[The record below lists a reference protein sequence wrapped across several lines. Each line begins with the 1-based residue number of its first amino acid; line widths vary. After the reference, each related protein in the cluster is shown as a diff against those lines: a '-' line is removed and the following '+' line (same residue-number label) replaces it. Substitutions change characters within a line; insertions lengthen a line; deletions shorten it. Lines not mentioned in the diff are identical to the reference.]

1 MKYVAL
7 SHCWGKTKSLV
18 LKKHMLRTMTCG
30 IDWSLLP
37 KTFQDAILVTWR
49 LGFRYLWID
58 SLCIIQDS
66 PEDWIKESGTMQN
79 VYANCVLTIAASWG
93 KDNGAGLFIE
103 RNPLNQ
109 QPCTLFRNANT
120 GVLVQPRPTDFRRKG
135 NGMEGRKGENLY
147 HESLEKRAWAVQER
161 FLPARTLSY
170 KSFELQWDCFENHGS
185 ESWPTGLRSRAKRLV
200 AKGLPKEWFTSP
212 ENNAFRQISLLK
224 TRSGR
229 FDLEYM
235 HDFYAHWNNI
245 LEIYT
250 RAQLTF
256 PSDVLVA
263 ISGIT
268 KQIEKWTGLTN
279 IFGMWMELLPM
290 DLLWEP
296 LSPAFE
302 NTRSALCPTW
312 SWAFRVGMKVS
323 MIFAPRGNNL
333 LANDEYDERYPALIK
348 ARILSPEPPLAAPES
363 LMRIQIQGPVFC
375 AKILRV
381 RDVPVVHYTLEGK
394 AESSAIIDSPGELA
408 PDEDKF
414 CLLIVERG
422 DLETAPEIFRVGL
435 ILARPECEKED
446 YIRLGVWA
454 QRLFRGESGKWKAA
468 DLALNAEEKTI
479 FLI

>member
-7 SHCWGKTKSLV
+7 SHCWGKAETLV
-18 LKKHMLRTMTCG
+18 LKKHLLRTMTCG
-30 IDWSLLP
+30 IDWLQLP

-49 LGFRYLWID
+49 LGFHYLWID

-66 PEDWIKESGTMQN
+66 PEEWNKESGTMQN

-103 RNPLNQ
+103 RKPLDQ
-109 QPCTLFRNANT
+109 QPCSLFRNAFT
-120 GVLVQPRPTDFRRKG
+120 GVLVQPQVTDFRRKG
-135 NGMEGRKGENLY
+135 NGMEGLKGVHLY
-147 HESLEKRAWAVQER
+147 SESLEKRAWAVQER

-185 ESWPTGLRSRAKRLV
+185 ESWPTGLISRAKRLV

-212 ENNAFRQISLLK
+212 ENNSFREISLLK
-224 TRSGR
+224 TPSGR

-235 HDFYAHWNNI
+235 RDFYSQWNNI

-250 RAQLTF
+250 RSQLTF
-256 PSDVLVA
+256 QGDVFVA

-296 LSPAFE
+296 ISSAFE

-312 SWAFRVGMKVS
+312 SWASRVGMNVR

-333 LANDEYDERYPALIK
+333 LANDDFDEKYPAILK
-348 ARILSPEPPLAAPES
+348 ARVLSFDPPSAGSES
-363 LMRIQIQGPVFC
+363 LMRIQIQGPMFC
-375 AKILRV
+375 TKILRLGDGLAV
-381 RDVPVVHYTLEGK
+381 RYTLEGK
-394 AESSAIIDSPGELA
+394 AEASAYIDSPGELTS
-408 PDEDKF
+408 DENKF
-414 CLLIVERG
+414 CLLVVERG
-422 DLETAPEIFRVGL
+422 TGEEIFRIGL
-435 ILARPECEKED
+435 ILARPKREKEE
-446 YIRLGVWA
+446 YIRLGVWT
-454 QRLFRGESGKWKAA
+454 QRHLIGETREWKEE
-468 DLALNAEEKTI
+468 DLALNGEEKTI

>member
-1 MKYVAL
+1 MKYIAL
-7 SHCWGKTKSLV
+7 SHCWGQTKIFILEE
-18 LKKHMLRTMTCG
+18 HMLETMTHG
-30 IDWSLLP
+30 IDWLRLP
-37 KTFQDAILVTWR
+37 RTFQDAMIVTRR

-66 PEDWIKESGTMQN
+66 HEDWIRESKTMQN

-93 KDNGAGLFIE
+93 RDGSTGLFVE
-103 RNPLNQ
+103 RNPLKQ
-109 QPCTLFRNANT
+109 QPCRLSRNAYT
-120 GVLVQPRPTDFRRKG
+120 GVLVQPRQTDFRRQG
-135 NGMEGRKGENLY
+135 NGMEGVKGEHLY
-147 HESLEKRAWAVQER
+147 QESLDKRAWAVQER

-185 ESWPTGLRSRAKRLV
+185 ESWPTGLRSRAKILV
-200 AKGLPKEWFTSP
+200 AQGLPKDWFTRP
-212 ENNAFRQISLLK
+212 ENNAFREINLLK
-224 TRSGR
+224 TRSGK

-235 HDFYAHWNNI
+235 GKFYLHWNNI

-256 PSDVLVA
+256 QSDVFAAV
-263 ISGIT
+263 SGIT

-279 IFGMWMELLPM
+279 IFGMWMEFLPM

-312 SWAFRVGMKVS
+312 SWAFRIGMKVR
-323 MIFAPRGNNL
+323 MIFAIQSMNL
-333 LANDEYDERYPALIK
+333 LANDNFDEHYPAVIK
-348 ARILSPEPPLAAPES
+348 ARILSLEPPVAAPES

-375 AKILRV
+375 AKILR
-381 RDVPVVHYTLEGK
+381 RDGPRVAYTLEGRPDV
-394 AESSAIIDSPGELA
+394 SVTVDSPGELA

-414 CLLIVERG
+414 FLLVVERI
-422 DLETAPEIFRVGL
+422 DPESTEQILRIGL
-435 ILARPECEKED
+435 LLARVECEKEV
-446 YIRLGVWA
+446 YIRIGVWT
-454 QRLFRGESGKWKAA
+454 QLLLIGENLKRKAEDMA
-468 DLALNAEEKTI
+468 WNAEEKTI

>member
-1 MKYVAL
+1 MKYVTL
-7 SHCWGKTKSLV
+7 SHCWGQTKILI
-18 LKKHMLRTMTCG
+18 LEEHTLETMTHG
-30 IDWSLLP
+30 IDWLRLP
-37 KTFQDAILVTWR
+37 RTFQDAMIVTRR
-49 LGFRYLWID
+49 LGFRFLWID

-66 PEDWIKESGTMQN
+66 HEDWIRESETMQN

-93 KDNGAGLFIE
+93 GDGSTGLFVE

-109 QPCTLFRNANT
+109 QPCRLFRNAYT
-120 GVLVQPRPTDFRRKG
+120 GVLVQPRQTDFRRKG
-135 NGMEGRKGENLY
+135 NGMEGLKGVHPY
-147 HESLEKRAWAVQER
+147 PESLDKRAWAVQER
-161 FLPARTLSY
+161 FLPARILSY

-185 ESWPTGLRSRAKRLV
+185 ESWPTGLRSRAKILV

-212 ENNAFRQISLLK
+212 ENNAFREINLFK

-235 HDFYAHWNNI
+235 RDFYPHWNNI

-256 PSDVLVA
+256 QSDVFAAV
-263 ISGIT
+263 SGIT

-296 LSPAFE
+296 LGPAFE

-312 SWAFRVGMKVS
+312 SWAFRVGMNVR

-333 LANDEYDERYPALIK
+333 LANDDYDERYPALIK
-348 ARILSPEPPLAAPES
+348 ARILSLEPPLAAPES

-375 AKILRV
+375 AKILR
-381 RDVPVVHYTLEGK
+381 RDGPVVDYTLEGK
-394 AESSAIIDSPGELA
+394 AEVSATIDSPGELA

-414 CLLIVERG
+414 FLLVVERG
-422 DLETAPEIFRVGL
+422 DPETAQEIFRIGL
-435 ILARPECEKED
+435 VLARLECEKED
-446 YIRLGVWA
+446 YIRLGVWT
-454 QRLFRGESGKWKAA
+454 QRLFIGENLKRKAE